1 MGIEIQSSMSID
13 RYNEIVDLNADF
25 NPVKIVPFIPSPKD
39 EDYKRGY
46 ITRYFIQKANNT
58 NDVIYEVKKNS
69 ISKLTNNTFYSV
81 VSLDWRIIGS
91 KDDIKKSNS
100 ESIRIASNIIPK
112 IQLYLPNLL
121 QFHQK

>member
-1 MGIEIQSSMSID
+1 MSID
-13 RYNEIVDLNADF
+13 RYNEIVDLNTDF

-69 ISKLTNNTFYSV
+69 ISKLTNNTFYTV

>member
-13 RYNEIVDLNADF
+13 RYNEIVDLNTDF

-100 ESIRIASNIIPK
+100 ESIRIASNTIPK